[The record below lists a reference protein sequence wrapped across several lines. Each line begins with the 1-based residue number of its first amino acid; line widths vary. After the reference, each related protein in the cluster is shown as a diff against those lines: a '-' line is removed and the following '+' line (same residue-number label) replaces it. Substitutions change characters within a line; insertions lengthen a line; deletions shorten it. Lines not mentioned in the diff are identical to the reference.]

1 MLDHVTAA
9 EKGANSSSE
18 VGVAIT
24 DEQSPLLSV
33 QLGDSSN
40 SGDKL
45 NFPSYSSERNQNG
58 NTTSTQ
64 KRKPFNVNLLKET
77 IMSSLEYLDLAAKFN
92 RYRYISRLY
101 NHNVAGFALGV
112 IVLIVMAGIIFYT
125 CHLIVKC
132 TQEKVK
138 HGDVVEFSDICREC
152 LGKPGEFIAVLFS
165 VAPLVCAVNVFWVLM
180 SSFLFNSGKYI
191 QENIFSD
198 GPAVNSSTTF
208 EVLCLDGYS
217 AGSTSS
223 NCSIVQ
229 DGNSFWH
236 VQHTV
241 PYFLIAIFLPLCSAK
256 SPTFFTKFNSL
267 GTLSAVYI
275 IIFTVTKASIWGVNM
290 DFNKIPMFKA
300 SFPALT
306 GILTMAYFIH
316 NSILSIMRNQEN
328 PKNNRV
334 YGEQFG
340 EELPTNV
347 GATLSSSFQERDLS
361 IAFCLVAFTYT
372 TVGVL
377 FFISFPKEKDC
388 IQQRKVMGQ
397 KVLGEWGRRYWG
409 NGAEGTGG
417 MGVLLDNFPASDVM
431 TFIARLFLLFQLT
444 TVFPLAMY
452 VIRVQFMLYF
462 FNKTYPSFLHVFILN
477 FVLIG
482 TCVLSAV
489 VYPHVGDLLRYAGSL
504 SGLAYDYALPC
515 IAYMVIQKRK
525 GQLSWLSFGFHSI
538 IVLLG
543 FANLMAQFFTAA

>member
-1 MLDHVTAA
+1 
-9 EKGANSSSE
+9 
-18 VGVAIT
+18 
-24 DEQSPLLSV
+24 
-33 QLGDSSN
+33 
-40 SGDKL
+40 
-45 NFPSYSSERNQNG
+45 
-58 NTTSTQ
+58 
-64 KRKPFNVNLLKET
+64 
-77 IMSSLEYLDLAAKFN
+77 MSSLEYLDLAAKFN

-101 NHNVAGFALGV
+101 NHNVIIPSHLLPSWSVVTKEKDEKQSSLVTIFSIWNTMMGTSLLSMPWAINQAGFALGV

-180 SSFLFNSGKYI
+180 SSFLFSSGKYI
-191 QENIFSD
+191 QENIFLD

-328 PKNNRV
+328 PRNN
-334 YGEQFG
+334 
-340 EELPTNV
+340 
-347 GATLSSSFQERDLS
+347 ERDLS

-388 IQQRKVMGQ
+388 IQQ
-397 KVLGEWGRRYWG
+397 
-409 NGAEGTGG
+409 
-417 MGVLLDNFPASDVM
+417 VLLDNFPASDVM

-525 GQLSWLSFGFHSI
+525 GQLSWLSFGFHSM

-543 FANLMAQFFTAA
+543 FANLMSQFFTAA